1 MESIPTT
8 SIKWLRE
15 QLVRA
20 RREKNLAALEQVEE
34 GLRALGECGYR
45 CCLLDYERGEVACYV
60 RLLGYEQGRVKA
72 ELEYP
77 IRPGLSQVQLLP
89 LSHLADYAE
98 AGSREE
104 IHRIHTAIAPFIH
117 HKTAPLARSAR
128 RAPVQEQFPEYEEL
142 ALPAAAGFWSR
153 SRIGW
158 CAAGG
163 LVLVGIFL
171 LIVYSWYSWYSG
183 GGS

>member
-1 MESIPTT
+1 MESAPST

-15 QLVRA
+15 RLVQA

-60 RLLGYEQGRVKA
+60 RLLGYEKGRVKA
-72 ELEYP
+72 EIEYP
-77 IRPGLSQVQLLP
+77 IRPGWSEVQLLP

-98 AGSREE
+98 ARGREE
-104 IHRIHTAIAPFIH
+104 IHRIYAAIGPFIH
-117 HKTAPLARSAR
+117 QRTAPLSRAAR
-128 RAPVQEQFPEYEEL
+128 RPPPQELEPLPEYGEA
-142 ALPAAAGFWSR
+142 ALSAPEDFWSR
-153 SRIGW
+153 GRIGW

-163 LVLVGIFL
+163 LVLLGIFL
-171 LIVYSWYSWYSG
+171 LIVYSWYSR